1 MRCNVL
7 SLQSLAGVF
16 GRKPWLGR
24 SLLEKDRQGALV
36 LILVKIPQLQN
47 DNLIKYGGLYDPD
60 ITGHRKILL
69 KGQCH
74 EIFCLWFFS

>member
-24 SLLEKDRQGALV
+24 SLPEKDRQGELV
-36 LILVKIPQLQN
+36 LNLVKIPQLRS
-47 DNLIKYGGLYDPD
+47 DNFKNV
-60 ITGHRKILL
+60 TGFMFLTSQGIAKSFLAIA
-69 KGQCH
+69 
-74 EIFCLWFFS
+74 